1 MPFLSCY
8 VFLTAQL
15 SEGYDFV
22 QPLTTFEVSSGM
34 IYTGLL
40 FLVLLASVITS
51 WGRIFEGPN
60 GEMVKADGTIVKR
73 PYSIFM
79 R

>member
-8 VFLTAQL
+8 VFFTAQL

-40 FLVLLASVITS
+40 FLVLLASVITG
-51 WGRIFEGPN
+51 WGRIFEGQI

-73 PYSIFM
+73 AYSIFM